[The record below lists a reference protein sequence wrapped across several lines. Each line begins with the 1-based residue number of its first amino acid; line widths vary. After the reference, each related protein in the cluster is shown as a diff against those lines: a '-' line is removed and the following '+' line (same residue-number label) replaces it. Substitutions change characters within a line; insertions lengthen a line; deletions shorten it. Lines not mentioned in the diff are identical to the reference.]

1 MRRFLAGRILLA
13 VPTLIGVT
21 VVVFV
26 TVKLIPG
33 DPVAAFL
40 GPGAPAQARAELAE
54 RLGLNAPVPGQYAS
68 WLAHAITGDLGV
80 SIAGQRPVTEVLGA
94 ALGNTLV
101 LAFAA
106 FSLVVVG
113 GALLGA
119 AGAAFPGRWPG
130 RSGDGLATL
139 ALSAPQYAVAL
150 LLVAFVAVGTG
161 VLPPG
166 GMHDAADP
174 GGFGDLTAHL
184 VLPATAAA
192 LVPMG
197 LTARMFRATL
207 TGLLGGEMVEHLRAR
222 GLPERVVLLHAAHN
236 AAPALLTIGGLQLA
250 YLVEGVVF
258 VETIFSWPGL
268 GHLLFTALSQRD
280 LPVVQGGVLVVA
292 VSFVGINLL
301 VDTVHALID
310 PRVRR

>member
-1 MRRFLAGRILLA
+1 MGRFLMGRVLLA
-13 VPTLIGVT
+13 VPTLLGVSL
-21 VVVFV
+21 VVFV

-33 DPVAAFL
+33 DPVTALL
-40 GPGAPAQARAELAE
+40 GPSASAASRAELTA
-54 RLGLNAPVPGQYAS
+54 RLGLDAPLPEQYVR
-68 WLAHAITGDLGV
+68 WLGHALTGDLGV
-80 SIAGQRPVTEVLGA
+80 SIARQVPVVDVLGA
-94 ALGNTLV
+94 ALGNTV
-101 LAFAA
+101 ILALAA
-106 FSLVVVG
+106 FVPVVVG

-130 RSGDGLATL
+130 RLCDGLATL
-139 ALSAPQYAVAL
+139 AISAPQYAVAL

-161 VLPPG
+161 ALPPG
-166 GMHDAADP
+166 GMYDAADP
-174 GGFGDLTAHL
+174 GGPGDLALHL

-197 LTARMFRATL
+197 LTARMFRTAMA
-207 TGLLGGEMVEHLRAR
+207 GLLDGEMVEHLRAR
-222 GLPERVVLLHAAHN
+222 GLPERVVLRHAAHN

-268 GHLLFTALSQRD
+268 GQLLFTALSQRD
-280 LPVVQGGVLVVA
+280 LPVIQGGVLVVA
-292 VSFVGINLL
+292 VAFVGINLL
-301 VDTVHALID
+301 VDAAHGLID